1 MREQIAQIL
10 SDIRPEVDFAASD
23 DFFADGLLDSAD
35 VMALVVRLSETF
47 GVTIDGMDLLPEN
60 LQNLDAIEAFITSLR
75 T

>member
-10 SDIRPEVDFAASD
+10 SDIRPEADFEASE

-35 VMALVVRLSETF
+35 VMTLVANLSEAF

-60 LQNLDAIEAFITSLR
+60 LQNLDALTAFVDGLR
-75 T
+75 